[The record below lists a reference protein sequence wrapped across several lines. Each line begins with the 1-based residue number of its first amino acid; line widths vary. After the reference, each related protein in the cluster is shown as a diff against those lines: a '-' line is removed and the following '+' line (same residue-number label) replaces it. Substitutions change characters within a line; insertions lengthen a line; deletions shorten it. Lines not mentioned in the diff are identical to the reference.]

1 MKSASKGYGITVS
14 EPEWVEM
21 PDRSNNANDWT
32 DTVDDYYENHK
43 YDFVL
48 FLLDRNDFIYPQLKK
63 HSLVNSGYIS
73 QVVKTFS
80 LRKNAMSVCSKIILQ
95 INAKLDGASYK
106 INFSKDI
113 YERKLMVI
121 GVDSSHFGHNT
132 GVAMVATTDKD
143 FTSFYNKEEVI
154 KEENKAQLEFKVS
167 LFIEEALKAYFKKNK
182 TLPSYYI

>member
-1 MKSASKGYGITVS
+1 MVSASKGYGISVS

-21 PDRSNNANDWT
+21 PDRSNNPKDWT
-32 DTVDDYYENHK
+32 ATVDDYFEDNSYQ
-43 YDFVL
+43 FVL
-48 FLLDRNDFIYPQLKK
+48 FLLDRNDFIYPELKK
-63 HSLVNSGYIS
+63 HSLVNTGYIS
-73 QVVKTFS
+73 QVVKTNS

-106 INFSKDI
+106 IKFSNSI

-132 GVAMVATTDKD
+132 GVAMVATLDKD

-154 KEENKAQLEFKVS
+154 KEENKAQLQFKVS
-167 LFIEEALKAYFKKNK
+167 LL
-182 TLPSYYI
+182 